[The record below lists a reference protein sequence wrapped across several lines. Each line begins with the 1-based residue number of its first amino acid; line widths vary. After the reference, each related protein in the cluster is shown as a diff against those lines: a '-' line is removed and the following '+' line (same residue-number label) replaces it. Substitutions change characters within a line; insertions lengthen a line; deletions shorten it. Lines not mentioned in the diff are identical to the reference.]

1 MDPATNT
8 TSDLVVTGPPA
19 LRPEHREHLRSSGL
33 SDKTIGRAGICSLD
47 ERAAY
52 ARGYPAGLR
61 GIGFPYLGTEVQVD
75 GRPVPYTR
83 LRVDPDRQRKPG
95 QKYENPLRHRLQKG
109 LTYYPY
115 VPPGVEALRKRA
127 DQPILI
133 TEGEKKALKL
143 TQEGWPTSGLPGVFL
158 FADPGS
164 AKTPSKKPLHPEL
177 RRWRLRGRE
186 VLVCFDSD
194 RTTKEG
200 VGLAHERLCR
210 GLTRLGAVVRVV
222 DLPTLEG
229 QEKTGADDLLVAR
242 GRAAFAELVD
252 GARPWEPFAWLVD
265 LVPPGTA
272 IGALSVALEPARA
285 WLRGASR
292 EELATA
298 VRRLRERFPELD
310 LLAAAELLTVG
321 TADSRAAEDEPPPEI
336 VVNNRQLRDVVDDAW
351 DALLGSR
358 HGRSV
363 LRHGDGLV
371 FVPRQT
377 ARAGDPVSIQP
388 LDQPLLTA
396 LLNRAATWL
405 RVFDE
410 GKTQNTRQPADVSRD
425 MLALPHRRVPRM
437 AGLTR
442 VPPMR
447 PDGSVAAGAGLDLDS
462 GLLHVADP
470 GVITALAE
478 LPEAPGPED
487 VVAALHLLTVELFG
501 DFPFAR
507 PSDRAHALA
516 ALLHPFVRHLVR
528 GPTPLHLVEAPSEGT
543 GKGLLANVVHL
554 VAVGAIAPPT
564 PLPTSEE
571 EVRKKITATLM
582 AAPAVVLLDNIG
594 HVLDSPSLAAA
605 LTTSVWTDRLLG
617 QTKMVTTP
625 NRALWLATGNNP
637 VLSRENARRTARI
650 RLDADVEQPWLRDGF
665 RHKDL
670 LGWTRTH
677 RPALVVAV
685 FTILRSWAQAGRP
698 RGSVTLGSF
707 EDWAAVIGG
716 VLAHVGIEGFLADR
730 QDDHEV
736 CDPEEEEWASFV
748 QTWAEAFAEERV
760 PARELLRLAVDV
772 AAFHLDARAAQDSRS
787 KTSFSRALS
796 KRRDRRYGP
805 WRITVR
811 RDTNKKVNLYAL
823 VR

>member
-8 TSDLVVTGPPA
+8 SSDLVAGTA
-19 LRPEHREHLRSSGL
+19 RLRPEHREHLRSSGL
-33 SDKTIGRAGICSLD
+33 SDETLRRAGICSLD

-52 ARGYPAGLR
+52 ALGYPAGLR
-61 GIGFPYLGTEVQVD
+61 GIGFPYLGAEVQVD

-83 LRVDPDRQRKPG
+83 LRVDPDRRREPG
-95 QKYENPLRHRLQKG
+95 RKYENPLGHRLQKG

-127 DQPILI
+127 DQAILI

-143 TQEGWPTSGLPGVFL
+143 TQEGWPTIGLPGVFL

-164 AKTPSKKPLHPEL
+164 SKAPPKKPLHPEL

-194 RTTKEG
+194 RTAKEG
-200 VGLAHERLCR
+200 VGLAHERLCS

-222 DLPTLEG
+222 DLPRLDG
-229 QEKTGADDLLVAR
+229 HEKTGADDFLVAR

-252 GARPWEPFAWLVD
+252 AARAWEPYVWLVD
-265 LVPPGTA
+265 LVPAGTA
-272 IGALSVALEPARA
+272 IGALAVALEPARA

-292 EELATA
+292 EELVAA
-298 VRRLRERFPELD
+298 GRRLRECFSELD
-310 LLAAAELLTVG
+310 VIAAHELLTAG
-321 TADSRAAEDEPPPEI
+321 SQDSRGAEEGPPPQI
-336 VVNNRQLRDVVDDAW
+336 IVNNRQLRDVVDDAW

-363 LRHGDGLV
+363 LRYGDGLV

-377 ARAGDPVSIQP
+377 APASDPVSIQP
-388 LDQPLLTA
+388 LDQPLLMA

-405 RVFDE
+405 RIAEE
-410 GKTQNTRQPADVSRD
+410 GKTKNARQPADVARD
-425 MLALPHRRVPRM
+425 MLALPHRRVPHVT
-437 AGLTR
+437 GLTR
-442 VPPMR
+442 LPPMR
-447 PDGSVAAGAGLDLDS
+447 LDGEVAAEAGLDPHS

-470 GVITALAE
+470 GVIAALAE
-478 LPEAPGPED
+478 LPEVPDSTHVA
-487 VVAALHLLTVELFG
+487 AALHLLTVELLG
-501 DFPFAR
+501 DFPFSR
-507 PSDRAHALA
+507 PSDQAHALA

-554 VAVGAIAPPT
+554 VAVGSIAPPT

-571 EVRKKITATLM
+571 EVRKKITAALLT
-582 AAPAVVLLDNIG
+582 APAVLLLDNIG

-617 QTKMVTTP
+617 QTRMVTTP

-637 VLSRENARRTARI
+637 VLSRENARRTVRT

-670 LGWTRTH
+670 LGWVRRQ

-685 FTILRSWAQAGRP
+685 LTLLRSWAQAGRP

-716 VLAHVGIEGFLADR
+716 VLAHVGVDGFLADR

-748 QTWAEAFAEERV
+748 QTWAEAFGDERV
-760 PARELLRLAVDV
+760 PARELLRLAAEVG
-772 AAFHLDARAAQDSRS
+772 AFHLDTRAMQDRRS
-787 KTSFSRALS
+787 KGSFSVALS
-796 KRRDRRYGP
+796 KRRDRRYGA

-811 RDTNKKVNLYAL
+811 RDRNRKVNLYAL
-823 VR
+823 AR